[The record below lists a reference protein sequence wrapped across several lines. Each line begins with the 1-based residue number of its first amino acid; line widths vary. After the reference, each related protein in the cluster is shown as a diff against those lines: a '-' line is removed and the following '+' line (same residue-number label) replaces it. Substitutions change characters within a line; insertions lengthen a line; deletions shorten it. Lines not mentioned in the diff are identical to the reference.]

1 MSDLSSL
8 SHDYAA
14 SASFAEEINESLLK
28 LKKVLAKTPG
38 SRFVRPEEVQEAR
51 ENLRRIL
58 SSLLQEISK
67 PERNQADEGFKIK
80 LIPEEFID
88 GIHDKYKGRFSY
100 FVEDLSEAL
109 NALDTNRITNQ
120 TINILDD
127 ICDIADSTASVTF
140 RRLWRR

>member
-88 GIHDKYKGRFSY
+88 GIHDKHKGRFSY

>member
-38 SRFVRPEEVQEAR
+38 SRFVRSEEVQEAR

-67 PERNQADEGFKIK
+67 PERNQADEGFKTK

-88 GIHDKYKGRFSY
+88 GIHDKHKGRFSY